1 MVTDFVSPTDGGF
14 TDAGRTETRPVRD
27 DVPPALARRFALVK
41 LIRAAQR
48 PSQAVVL
55 RVREA
60 DAQASDAPLVLKWY
74 HRMHAPD
81 PAVGRLL
88 GEDPGP
94 HLERLVEAGLA
105 DGHPYQLFRS
115 HGETD
120 LRAYLD
126 QDPGPMPPANLE
138 AVARQ
143 LHAAVSALHERE
155 IVHRD
160 VTPDNIMVQS
170 RRGNALE
177 LVLVD
182 YGVAAYRPDE
192 DPGPRRA
199 WRGKPKYLAP
209 EAGPLHQTVSEAGDW
224 WSVGMILAELA
235 LGTHPVDFFSD
246 EAVLREIATHDPD
259 ISGVRD
265 GRTRRLC
272 EGLLTRAPEDRWG
285 ADEVA
290 AWLAGESPPVPGRT
304 RGQAPGTPPPSD
316 LRPFHFL
323 GERHVEPE
331 HLARA
336 LDCHPSATAA
346 MLADTEDRAALVEW
360 LGQFETA
367 GGRSPEELRRLTAL
381 RRELREP
388 PGPETGVRLITW
400 LGPYRE
406 VSLWGIPLTADGI
419 RALSRGARRGDSE
432 ALALIR
438 HLTAT
443 PEILTELSRRPRG
456 EGLDEVRADWGA
468 LRDRW
473 PHQVREVRR
482 NPDIGGLDRVRRALR
497 RTPAVDARLL
507 ELAREPDRAAARL
520 AEEAAAVRGRL
531 VASVPWF
538 DRLVESGTDV
548 EPSRL
553 LMALLLAEHAVR
565 EAAELHRRHVDE
577 EVQRL
582 MDEDA
587 DGVVAVM
594 RRMDRLPTLAWAL
607 FGATVLMAPWCFV
620 IGLADALGR
629 ASQEAVVTA
638 WVQTVP
644 AAAAVFTAELLTAAY
659 IGPPAYHPHRSLAAL
674 LIRTADRPAAFVRS
688 RRFVTV
694 LLGAAVLAGAVT
706 LGFYALA
713 VAPWVWPLASA
724 VLLAGWS
731 VRRCHTWRRERR
743 ARLARRLDVR
753 RGRVAARR
761 V

>member
-1 MVTDFVSPTDGGF
+1 M
-14 TDAGRTETRPVRD
+14 RD

-41 LIRAAQR
+41 LLRAAER

-60 DAQASDAPLVLKWY
+60 DAQAGDAPLVLKWY

-88 GEDPGP
+88 GEEPGP

-126 QDPGPMPPANLE
+126 GSPGPMPPARVE

-160 VTPDNIMVQS
+160 VTPDNIMVES

-182 YGVAAYRPDE
+182 FGVAAYRPDE

-209 EAGPLHQTVSEAGDW
+209 EAGALHQTVSEAGDW
-224 WSVGMILAELA
+224 WAVGMILAELA

-259 ISGVRD
+259 VSGVRD

-304 RGQAPGTPPPSD
+304 RGQAPGTPPPSG

-323 GERHVEPE
+323 GERHTEPE

-336 LDCHPSATAA
+336 LECHPSATDA
-346 MLADTEDRAALVEW
+346 MLADAEDRAALVEW

-367 GGRSPEELRRLTAL
+367 GGRSPEELRRLAVL
-381 RRELREP
+381 RGELREP
-388 PGPETGVRLITW
+388 PGPLTGARLITW

-406 VSLWGIPLTADGI
+406 VSLWGVPLTVEGI
-419 RALSRGARRGDSE
+419 RALSRGARRDDSE
-432 ALALIR
+432 ALALVR
-438 HLTAT
+438 HLTAA
-443 PEILTELSRRPRG
+443 PGILTVLSRRPRG
-456 EGLDEVRADWGA
+456 EDLDEVRERWGA

-473 PHQVREVRR
+473 PHLVRELRR
-482 NPDIGGLDRVRRALR
+482 APDIGGLDRVRRTLR

-507 ELAREPDRAAARL
+507 ELAREPDRAAAQL
-520 AEEAAAVRGRL
+520 AREAATVRGRL
-531 VASVPWF
+531 AAPVPWF
-538 DRLVESGTDV
+538 DRLAESGEDG
-548 EPSRL
+548 EPLRL
-553 LMALLLAEHAVR
+553 LVAALLAEHAVR
-565 EAAELHRRHVDE
+565 EAAERHSRRVDE

-582 MDEDA
+582 MDEDT

-594 RRMDRLPTLAWAL
+594 RRMDRPPTLAWAL
-607 FGATVLMAPWCFV
+607 FGATVLTAPWCFV
-620 IGLADALGR
+620 IALADAFGR

-644 AAAAVFTAELLTAAY
+644 AAAAVFAAELLTAAY
-659 IGPPAYHPHRSLAAL
+659 IGPPAYHPHRSLAGL
-674 LIRTADRPAAFVRS
+674 LIRTADRPAGFVRS

-694 LLGAAVLAGAVT
+694 LLGAAVLAGAVL

-713 VAPWVWPLASA
+713 VAPWVWPLASV

-731 VRRCHTWRRERR
+731 VRRCHAWRRERR
-743 ARLARRLDVR
+743 ARLARRVGVR
-753 RGRVAARR
+753 RGRIAARR
-761 V
+761 A